1 MNKLAKKK
9 SIFLISFILISVS
22 CSTTNVTEEAVY
34 DSVVSSVEVSVQDD
48 KNKADEVYDYSSKA
62 IMANAVVYFD
72 FDQYTLSS
80 KSIQTLRSI
89 AQVMEDNKDLEITV
103 SGHADERGTREY
115 NLALG
120 QRRGEAVRDYL
131 LLNGISKNRITV
143 KSYGEEYPLV
153 KGSNES
159 SWAKN
164 RRAEIII
171 K

>member
-9 SIFLISFILISVS
+9 RIFLISFILISVS

-34 DSVVSSVEVSVQDD
+34 DSVVSSVEVSVEDD
-48 KNKADEVYDYSSKA
+48 KNKTDEVYDYSSKA

-153 KGSNES
+153 KASNES

-164 RRAEIII
+164 RRAEIN
-171 K
+171 

>member
-1 MNKLAKKK
+1 MNKLAKRK
-9 SIFLISFILISVS
+9 SVFLISFILISVS

-34 DSVVSSVEVSVQDD
+34 ETVVSSVEVSVNDD

-164 RRAEIII
+164 RRAEIN
-171 K
+171 

>member
-9 SIFLISFILISVS
+9 SVFLISFILISVS

-34 DSVVSSVEVSVQDD
+34 DSVVSSVEVSVEDD
-48 KNKADEVYDYSSKA
+48 KNKTDEVYDYSSKA

-164 RRAEIII
+164 RRAEIN
-171 K
+171 

>member
-1 MNKLAKKK
+1 
-9 SIFLISFILISVS
+9 VS

-48 KNKADEVYDYSSKA
+48 KNKTDEVYDYSSKA

-164 RRAEIII
+164 RRAEIN
-171 K
+171 

>member
-1 MNKLAKKK
+1 MNKLAKRK
-9 SIFLISFILISVS
+9 SVFLISFILISVS

-34 DSVVSSVEVSVQDD
+34 ESVVSSVEVSVNDD
-48 KNKADEVYDYSSKA
+48 ENKADEVYDYSSKD

-164 RRAEIII
+164 RRAEIN
-171 K
+171 

>member
-9 SIFLISFILISVS
+9 NIFLISFILISVS

-34 DSVVSSVEVSVQDD
+34 DSVVSSVEVSVDDD

-164 RRAEIII
+164 RRAEIN
-171 K
+171 

>member
-1 MNKLAKKK
+1 MNKLAKRK
-9 SIFLISFILISVS
+9 SVFLISFILISVS

-34 DSVVSSVEVSVQDD
+34 ESVVSSVEVSVDDD

-164 RRAEIII
+164 RRAEIN
-171 K
+171 

>member
-34 DSVVSSVEVSVQDD
+34 DSVVSSVEVSVDDD

-72 FDQYTLSS
+72 FDQYTLSN

-164 RRAEIII
+164 RRAEIN
-171 K
+171 

>member
-9 SIFLISFILISVS
+9 SILLISFILISVS

-34 DSVVSSVEVSVQDD
+34 DSVVSSVEVSVEDD
-48 KNKADEVYDYSSKA
+48 NNKADEVYDYSSKA

-89 AQVMEDNKDLEITV
+89 AQVMKDNKDLEITV

-115 NLALG
+115 NRALG

-164 RRAEIII
+164 RRAEIN
-171 K
+171 

>member
-1 MNKLAKKK
+1 MKKLATKKI
-9 SIFLISFILISVS
+9 SLLISFILVTVS

-34 DSVVSSVEVSVQDD
+34 ESVVSSVEVSVDED
-48 KNKADEVYDYSSKA
+48 KNSANDLNDYSAKA
-62 IMANAVVYFD
+62 VMANAVVYFD
-72 FDQYTLSS
+72 FDQYSLSN
-80 KSIQTLRSI
+80 KSIQTLKSI
-89 AQVMEDNKDLEITV
+89 VKVMKDNEELEITV

-120 QRRGEAVRDYL
+120 QRRGKAVREYL
-131 LLNGISKNRITV
+131 MLNGISKNRINV

-164 RRAEIII
+164 RRAEIN
-171 K
+171 

>member
-9 SIFLISFILISVS
+9 SILLIFFILISVS

-34 DSVVSSVEVSVQDD
+34 DSVVSSVEVSVEDD
-48 KNKADEVYDYSSKA
+48 NNKADEVYDYSSKA
-62 IMANAVVYFD
+62 IMANAVVNFD

-89 AQVMEDNKDLEITV
+89 AQVMKDNKDLEITV

-164 RRAEIII
+164 RRAEIN
-171 K
+171 

>member
-34 DSVVSSVEVSVQDD
+34 DSVVSSVEVSVKDD

-72 FDQYTLSS
+72 FDSYTLSS

-164 RRAEIII
+164 RRAEIN
-171 K
+171 

>member
-1 MNKLAKKK
+1 MNKLAKRK

-34 DSVVSSVEVSVQDD
+34 DSVVSSVEVSVDDD

-80 KSIQTLRSI
+80 KTIQTLRSI

-164 RRAEIII
+164 RRAEIN
-171 K
+171 

>member
-34 DSVVSSVEVSVQDD
+34 DSVVSSVEVSVKDD

-72 FDQYTLSS
+72 FDQFTLSS

-89 AQVMEDNKDLEITV
+89 AKVMEDNKDLEITV

-164 RRAEIII
+164 RRAEIN
-171 K
+171 

>member
-1 MNKLAKKK
+1 MNKLAKRK
-9 SIFLISFILISVS
+9 SVFLISFILISVS

-34 DSVVSSVEVSVQDD
+34 DSVVSSVEVSVKDD

-164 RRAEIII
+164 RRAEIN
-171 K
+171 

>member
-1 MNKLAKKK
+1 MNKLAKRK

-34 DSVVSSVEVSVQDD
+34 DSVVSSVEVSVDDD

-72 FDQYTLSS
+72 FDQYTLSN

-164 RRAEIII
+164 RRAEIN
-171 K
+171 

>member
-1 MNKLAKKK
+1 MNKLAKRK
-9 SIFLISFILISVS
+9 SVFLISFILISVS

-34 DSVVSSVEVSVQDD
+34 ESVVSSVEVSVNDD

-131 LLNGISKNRITV
+131 LLNGISKNRIAV

-164 RRAEIII
+164 RRAEIN
-171 K
+171 

>member
-1 MNKLAKKK
+1 MNKLAKRK
-9 SIFLISFILISVS
+9 SVFLISFILISVS

-34 DSVVSSVEVSVQDD
+34 ESVVSSVEVSVNDD

-89 AQVMEDNKDLEITV
+89 SQVMEDNKDLEITV

-164 RRAEIII
+164 RRAEIN
-171 K
+171 

>member
-34 DSVVSSVEVSVQDD
+34 DSVVSSVEVTVEDD
-48 KNKADEVYDYSSKA
+48 KNKTDEVYDYSSKA

-164 RRAEIII
+164 RRAEIN
-171 K
+171 

>member
-34 DSVVSSVEVSVQDD
+34 DSVVSSVEVSVEDD
-48 KNKADEVYDYSSKA
+48 KNKTDEVYDYSSKA
-62 IMANAVVYFD
+62 FMANAVVYFD

-164 RRAEIII
+164 RRAEIN
-171 K
+171 

>member
-1 MNKLAKKK
+1 MNKLAKRK

-34 DSVVSSVEVSVQDD
+34 DSVVSSVEVSVDDD

-80 KSIQTLRSI
+80 KSIKTLRSI

-164 RRAEIII
+164 RRAEIN
-171 K
+171 

>member
-48 KNKADEVYDYSSKA
+48 KNKTDEVYDYSSKA

-120 QRRGEAVRDYL
+120 QRRSESVANYL
-131 LLNGISKNRITV
+131 VANGINRNRLIT
-143 KSYGEEYPLV
+143 KSYGEERPLSL
-153 KGSNES
+153 GSNDTAWS
-159 SWAKN
+159 KN
-164 RRAEIII
+164 RRVEI

>member
-1 MNKLAKKK
+1 MNKLAKRK
-9 SIFLISFILISVS
+9 SVFLISFILISVS

-34 DSVVSSVEVSVQDD
+34 ESVVSSVEVSVDED

-164 RRAEIII
+164 RRAEIN
-171 K
+171 

>member
-34 DSVVSSVEVSVQDD
+34 DSVVSSVEVSVKDD

-131 LLNGISKNRITV
+131 LLNGISKNRIIV

-164 RRAEIII
+164 RRAEIN
-171 K
+171 

>member
-1 MNKLAKKK
+1 MNKLTKKK
-9 SIFLISFILISVS
+9 SILLISFILISVS

-34 DSVVSSVEVSVQDD
+34 DSVVSSVEVSVEDD
-48 KNKADEVYDYSSKA
+48 NNKADEVYDYSSKA

-89 AQVMEDNKDLEITV
+89 AQVMKDNKDLEITV

-164 RRAEIII
+164 RRAEIN
-171 K
+171 

>member
-1 MNKLAKKK
+1 MNKLAKRK
-9 SIFLISFILISVS
+9 SVFLISFILISVS

-34 DSVVSSVEVSVQDD
+34 ESVVSSVEVSVNDD

-131 LLNGISKNRITV
+131 LLNGISKNRIG
-143 KSYGEEYPLV
+143 SLAQLV
-153 KGSNES
+153 EQLAFNQLVTGSNPVRPTIHQ
-159 SWAKN
+159 A
-164 RRAEIII
+164 
-171 K
+171 

>member
-164 RRAEIII
+164 RRAEIN
-171 K
+171 

>member
-1 MNKLAKKK
+1 MNKLAKRK
-9 SIFLISFILISVS
+9 SVFLISFILISVS

-34 DSVVSSVEVSVQDD
+34 ESVVSSVEVSVNDD

-120 QRRGEAVRDYL
+120 QRRGEAARDYL

-164 RRAEIII
+164 RRAEIN
-171 K
+171 

>member
-1 MNKLAKKK
+1 MNKLAKRK

-34 DSVVSSVEVSVQDD
+34 ESVVSSVEVSVNDD

-131 LLNGISKNRITV
+131 LLNGISKNRIAV

-164 RRAEIII
+164 RRAEIN
-171 K
+171 

>member
-1 MNKLAKKK
+1 MNKLAKRK
-9 SIFLISFILISVS
+9 SVFLISFILISVS

-34 DSVVSSVEVSVQDD
+34 ESVVSSVEVSVNDD

-131 LLNGISKNRITV
+131 ILNGISKNRITV

-164 RRAEIII
+164 RRAEIN
-171 K
+171 

>member
-1 MNKLAKKK
+1 MNKLAKRK

-34 DSVVSSVEVSVQDD
+34 DSVVSSVEVSVDDD

-131 LLNGISKNRITV
+131 LLNGISKNRIAV

-164 RRAEIII
+164 RRAEIN
-171 K
+171 

>member
-1 MNKLAKKK
+1 MNKLAKRK

-34 DSVVSSVEVSVQDD
+34 DSVVSSVEVSVNDD

-164 RRAEIII
+164 RRAEIN
-171 K
+171 

>member
-9 SIFLISFILISVS
+9 SIFLISFILIPLS

-48 KNKADEVYDYSSKA
+48 KNKTDEVYDYSSKA

-164 RRAEIII
+164 RRAEIN
-171 K
+171 

>member
-22 CSTTNVTEEAVY
+22 CSTTNITEEAVY

-164 RRAEIII
+164 RRAEIN
-171 K
+171 

>member
-9 SIFLISFILISVS
+9 SILLISFILISVS

-34 DSVVSSVEVSVQDD
+34 DSVVSSVEVSVEDD
-48 KNKADEVYDYSSKA
+48 NNKADEVYDYSSKA

-89 AQVMEDNKDLEITV
+89 AQVMKDNKDIEITV

-164 RRAEIII
+164 RRAEIN
-171 K
+171 

>member
-1 MNKLAKKK
+1 M
-9 SIFLISFILISVS
+9 S

-34 DSVVSSVEVSVQDD
+34 DSVVSSVEVSVEDD
-48 KNKADEVYDYSSKA
+48 NNKADEVYDYSSKA

-89 AQVMEDNKDLEITV
+89 AQVMKDNKDLEITV

-164 RRAEIII
+164 RRAEIN
-171 K
+171 

>member
-22 CSTTNVTEEAVY
+22 CNTTNVTEEAVY
-34 DSVVSSVEVSVQDD
+34 DSVVSSVEVSVEDD
-48 KNKADEVYDYSSKA
+48 KNKTDEVYDYSSKA

-164 RRAEIII
+164 RRAEIN
-171 K
+171 

>member
-34 DSVVSSVEVSVQDD
+34 DSVVSSVEVSVEDD
-48 KNKADEVYDYSSKA
+48 NNKADEVYDYSSKA

-89 AQVMEDNKDLEITV
+89 AQVMKDNKDLEITV

-164 RRAEIII
+164 RRAEIN
-171 K
+171 